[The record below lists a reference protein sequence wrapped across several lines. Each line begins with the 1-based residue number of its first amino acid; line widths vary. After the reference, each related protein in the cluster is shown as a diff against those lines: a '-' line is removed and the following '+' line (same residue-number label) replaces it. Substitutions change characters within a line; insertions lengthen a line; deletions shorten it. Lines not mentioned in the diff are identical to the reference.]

1 MLLNLRSVIC
11 LDIQYPPF
19 VAALRIQ
26 TSPTSKYEK
35 TDPGNKALARSKLQW
50 ATPIICV
57 NTFFGVYLDKRSQI
71 SHENYSEQKLKA
83 QTDREEGPSLLWHHV
98 FPLPLLQRLKKR
110 AARSEA
116 EHRKCK
122 RKRS

>member
-98 FPLPLLQRLKKR
+98 SLFPCSKD
-110 AARSEA
+110 
-116 EHRKCK
+116 
-122 RKRS
+122 